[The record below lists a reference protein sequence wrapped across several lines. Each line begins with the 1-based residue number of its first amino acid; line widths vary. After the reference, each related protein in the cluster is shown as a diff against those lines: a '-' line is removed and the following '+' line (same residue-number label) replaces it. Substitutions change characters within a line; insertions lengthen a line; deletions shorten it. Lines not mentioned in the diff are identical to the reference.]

1 MDILKK
7 GSLRRMKIPRCV
19 VCGERYKLTMFNQSE
34 TCEDCTDSDT
44 IYEEVD
50 PATEIDITY
59 MKSPSGKVPAR
70 FSEVDMEDDSFG
82 F

>member
-1 MDILKK
+1 
-7 GSLRRMKIPRCV
+7 MKIPKCV
-19 VCGERYKLTMFNQSE
+19 CCGERYKITMFNQAE
-34 TCEDCTDSDT
+34 TCEDCTDSET

-70 FSEVDMEDDSFG
+70 FSEIDIEDDSFG